1 MNLMTEA
8 VKIRGLV
15 KNYNG
20 LVAVNNLD
28 LTVPEGSVYGFL
40 GPNGA
45 GKTTTLKMIAGM
57 TEPTSGEIEIM
68 GKKVSFGSNQNRE
81 MIGYLPDVPG
91 FYDWMSPVVFLNFS
105 GSLYNIEKSVLKSRI
120 VELLKLVN
128 LYKQRNK
135 KIGTFSRGM
144 KQRLGIAQALINNPK
159 VVLLDEPVSALDPI
173 GRKEVIDIISSL
185 SEKVTVFF
193 SSHILADVER
203 ICDRVVIINEGKKL
217 LEDSIEHIR
226 EVPDVRELEIEL
238 ETKEDVLKL
247 EAIKDLDFVEEVV
260 VDNLKI
266 LIKAQDID
274 KLRAKLNQIFNE
286 ENILVKK
293 MVVKELSLE
302 DIFIK
307 VVNNHDQA

>member
-1 MNLMTEA
+1 MTEA

-28 LTVPEGSVYGFL
+28 LTVPEGSIYGFL

-91 FYDWMSPVVFLNFS
+91 FYDWMSPVEFLNFS

-128 LYKQRNK
+128 LYKQRSK

-144 KQRLGIAQALINNPK
+144 KQRLGIAQALINDPK

-173 GRKEVIDIISSL
+173 GRKEVMDIISSL
-185 SEKVTVFF
+185 SAKVTVFF

-260 VDNLKI
+260 VDNLKV

-274 KLRAKLNQIFNE
+274 KLRVKLNQIFNE

-293 MVVKELSLE
+293 MVVKEISLE

>member
-1 MNLMTEA
+1 MTEA